1 MGIWNRHTECIVPAK
16 NFADPDLKC
25 NGEKIARF
33 DLIPPQIEK
42 HVGCSL
48 PTVGGEIFDTYE
60 VSKGWFRRA
69 PCNTGNCIKKVEIEI
84 VSDDG
89 ENSYGDEDDGDNDEE
104 DDENT
109 RVSKVRRSKR
119 RGGNSGRNKQ

>member
-1 MGIWNRHTECIVPAK
+1 M
-16 NFADPDLKC
+16 
-25 NGEKIARF
+25 
-33 DLIPPQIEK
+33 
-42 HVGCSL
+42 GCSL
-48 PTVGGEIFDTYE
+48 PTVGGEIFDMYE
-60 VSKGWFRRA
+60 GSKGWFRRA
-69 PCNTGNCIKKVEIEI
+69 PCNTGKCIKKVEIEI